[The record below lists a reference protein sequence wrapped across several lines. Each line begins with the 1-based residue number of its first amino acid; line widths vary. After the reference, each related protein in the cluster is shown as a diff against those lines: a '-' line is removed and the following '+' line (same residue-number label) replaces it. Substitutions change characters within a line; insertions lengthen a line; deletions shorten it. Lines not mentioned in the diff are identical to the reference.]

1 MYLGSFLKP
10 YSQESRLES
19 SSSTLF
25 DIVIQSWSCSED
37 RRTLLLDLQAHLT
50 STLLAQ
56 NHLGTQDQKLA
67 GQ

>member
-1 MYLGSFLKP
+1 
-10 YSQESRLES
+10 
-19 SSSTLF
+19 
-25 DIVIQSWSCSED
+25 
-37 RRTLLLDLQAHLT
+37 LLLDLQAHLT